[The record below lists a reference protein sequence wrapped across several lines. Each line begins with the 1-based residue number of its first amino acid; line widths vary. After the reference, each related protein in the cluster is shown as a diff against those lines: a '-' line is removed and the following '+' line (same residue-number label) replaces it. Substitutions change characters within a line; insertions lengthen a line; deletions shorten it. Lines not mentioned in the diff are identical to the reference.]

1 MFFTTLLF
9 IPQDHLEQCRQA
21 IGCLESEN
29 IALKDELS
37 HAEAKLSRLDLQKIA
52 LEGDLQRH
60 QMILQDKDNSL
71 KILQEKVENQSKCIL
86 SLEECCA
93 NMKLT
98 IDQLKC
104 KIEHA
109 AVLEA
114 ELRTEIKSIQ
124 KIKSNQEHAL
134 SSCDEKIKQLQK
146 TLMNSENE
154 RRILSERLESS
165 QQNISETKRQN
176 QSMLTQL
183 QKYQEQ
189 VANLEIQK
197 SNIDSQ
203 LKLLQWKGTTEDSNR
218 YDKPSYSTKF
228 EKEVDVDDRG
238 ISNAFSKGELDQ
250 VSNIASTQQKIVSS
264 YIFLYFFYFTKV

>member
-1 MFFTTLLF
+1 M
-9 IPQDHLEQCRQA
+9 EQCRQA
-21 IGCLESEN
+21 IACLESEN
-29 IALKDELS
+29 IGLKEDLS

-71 KILQEKVENQSKCIL
+71 KMLQEKVENQSKCII

-98 IDQLKC
+98 IDQLKS
-104 KIEHA
+104 KVEQA

-114 ELRTEIKSIQ
+114 ELRAEIKHIQ
-124 KIKSNQEHAL
+124 KIRSNQEHVL
-134 SSCDEKIKQLQK
+134 SSSEEKIKQLQK
-146 TLMNSENE
+146 ALINSENE
-154 RRILSERLESS
+154 QRILSERLESS
-165 QQNISETKRQN
+165 LQIVSETKRQN
-176 QSMLTQL
+176 QSVMTQL

-189 VANLEIQK
+189 VANLEVQK

-218 YDKPSYSTKF
+218 YDKSNYNSSKF
-228 EKEVDVDDRG
+228 DKEIDMDDRG
-238 ISNAFSKGELDQ
+238 NSNVHQFKNSEYGQ
-250 VSNIASTQQKIVSS
+250 VSDLIAIFRS
-264 YIFLYFFYFTKV
+264 YYYYYY

>member
-1 MFFTTLLF
+1 M
-9 IPQDHLEQCRQA
+9 EQCRQA
-21 IGCLESEN
+21 ISCLESEN

-37 HAEAKLSRLDLQKIA
+37 HAEAKLSRLDLQKVA

-71 KILQEKVENQSKCIL
+71 KLLQEKVENQSKCLI

-104 KIEHA
+104 KVEQS

-114 ELRTEIKSIQ
+114 ELRTEIKHIQ
-124 KIKSNQEHAL
+124 KIKSNQEYIL
-134 SSCDEKIKQLQK
+134 SSSEEKIKQLQK
-146 TLMNSENE
+146 SLINSENE

-165 QQNISETKRQN
+165 QQSVAETKRQN
-176 QSMLTQL
+176 QSILTQL
-183 QKYQEQ
+183 QKCQEQ
-189 VANLEIQK
+189 VTNLSLAKAQT
-197 SNIDSQ
+197 DSQ

-218 YDKPSYSTKF
+218 YEKSNYSNKFDK
-228 EKEVDVDDRG
+228 EINVDYRG
-238 ISNAFSKGELDQ
+238 TVNALNKNELGQ
-250 VSNIASTQQKIVSS
+250 VSNIM
-264 YIFLYFFYFTKV
+264 LHLN